1 MIAPAGRQRE
11 TGNSVNL
18 SNDKIKQREKKKF
31 KQIVLTAAAEDGPAR
46 W

>member
-1 MIAPAGRQRE
+1 MIAPTGRQRE

-18 SNDKIKQREKKKF
+18 SNDKIKQRGKKL
-31 KQIVLTAAAEDGPAR
+31 KQIVLTAADAEDGPAR